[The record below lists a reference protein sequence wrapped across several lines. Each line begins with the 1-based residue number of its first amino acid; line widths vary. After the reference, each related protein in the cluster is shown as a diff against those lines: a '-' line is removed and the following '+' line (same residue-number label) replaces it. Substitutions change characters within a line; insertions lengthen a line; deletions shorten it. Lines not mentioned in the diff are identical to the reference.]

1 MAATTPNASAEP
13 MSMFHQSEE
22 MPWAAPLLGSS
33 ASCFE
38 PQPATTSA
46 TGANVRNRARDRAR
60 DRAPNTLSPGRDTLS
75 VELPG

>member
-22 MPWAAPLLGSS
+22 MPWAAPLLGSR

-38 PQPATTSA
+38 PQPATRNA
-46 TGANVRNRARDRAR
+46 TGASVRNRAR